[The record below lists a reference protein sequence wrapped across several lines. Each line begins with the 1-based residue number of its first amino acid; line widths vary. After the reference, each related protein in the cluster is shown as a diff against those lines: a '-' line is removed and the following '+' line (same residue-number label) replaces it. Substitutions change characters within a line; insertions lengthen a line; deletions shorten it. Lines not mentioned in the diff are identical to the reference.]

1 MNNILFYT
9 TIGITIL
16 LISYFVI
23 VNSQQVPDKEKSDDR
38 MNALKKVLISI
49 FGNNWEFVMLLISI
63 ILIFV
68 LVLLYVLSNKDN
80 SINVGDKS
88 GKLMSWSFLGLIVAF
103 CLYVII
109 FFIKTIRE
117 KYKAP
122 KEEDYYYNKKYQK
135 ETNEIIVFTIVS
147 IFVVIG
153 LYFLGKY
160 LTKKYL

>member
-38 MNALKKVLISI
+38 MNSLKKVLISI

-88 GKLMSWSFLGLIVAF
+88 AKLMSWSFLGLIFAF

-109 FFIKTIRE
+109 FFIKTVRE
-117 KYKAP
+117 KYKTP

-135 ETNEIIVFTIVS
+135 ETNEIIIFTVVS
-147 IFVVIG
+147 IFVAIG

-160 LTKKYL
+160 LAKKYL

>member
-23 VNSQQVPDKEKSDDR
+23 ANSQQVPDKEKSDDR
-38 MNALKKVLISI
+38 MNSLKKVLISI

-88 GKLMSWSFLGLIVAF
+88 AKLMSWSFLGLIFAF

-109 FFIKTIRE
+109 FFIKTVRE
-117 KYKAP
+117 KYKTP

-135 ETNEIIVFTIVS
+135 ETNEIIIFTVVS
-147 IFVVIG
+147 IFVAIG

-160 LTKKYL
+160 LAKKYL

>member
-23 VNSQQVPDKEKSDDR
+23 ANSQQVPDKEKSDDR
-38 MNALKKVLISI
+38 MNSLKKVLISI

-88 GKLMSWSFLGLIVAF
+88 AKLMSWSFLGLIFAF

-109 FFIKTIRE
+109 FFIKTVRQ
-117 KYKAP
+117 KYKTP

-135 ETNEIIVFTIVS
+135 ETNEIIIFTVVS
-147 IFVVIG
+147 IFVAIG

-160 LTKKYL
+160 LAKKYL

>member
-23 VNSQQVPDKEKSDDR
+23 ANSQQVPDKEKSDDR
-38 MNALKKVLISI
+38 MNSLKKVLISI

-88 GKLMSWSFLGLIVAF
+88 GKLMSWSFLGLIFAF

-109 FFIKTIRE
+109 FFIKTVRE
-117 KYKAP
+117 KYKTP

-135 ETNEIIVFTIVS
+135 ETNEIIIFTVVS
-147 IFVVIG
+147 IFVAIG

-160 LTKKYL
+160 LAKKYL

>member
-23 VNSQQVPDKEKSDDR
+23 ANSQQVPDKEKSDDR
-38 MNALKKVLISI
+38 MNSLKKVLISI

-88 GKLMSWSFLGLIVAF
+88 AKLMSWSFLGLIFAF

-109 FFIKTIRE
+109 FFIKTVRQ
-117 KYKAP
+117 KYKTP

-160 LTKKYL
+160 LIKKYL